1 MNKTITIF
9 ACALGLGLAGCAGG
23 SGGFSNAVA
32 PVRPSQTAPALK
44 TKWGMELSPTQVCKS
59 DISPAT
65 STHASVI
72 RVQYLPA
79 MQAKSCYDG
88 IYAVAKR
95 AGLKIIWITPAE
107 DLNAPV
113 DPASYARAVATA
125 AQSYPGSY
133 WELMNEPDLHQ
144 PDISDYW
151 NDEARAAQE
160 YLSIAMATAPAIRTA
175 DPTATVISGGTS
187 GFESNNPALPW
198 LHATLAL
205 APLVDGVA
213 FHPYSGV
220 NLDQLHA
227 IAQLWHKP
235 VYITEWSTNN
245 GGTIESYL
253 QAYDGVVPL
262 FNYCGQACNRTAV
275 PVFP

>member
-1 MNKTITIF
+1 MNYTVALF
-9 ACALGLGLAGCAGG
+9 ACALGLGLVGCAGG
-23 SGGFSNAVA
+23 NGGLTSAAVLIPA
-32 PVRPSQTAPALK
+32 SRTAAVLK
-44 TKWGMELSPTQVCKS
+44 TKWSMELSPAQVCDG

-65 STHASVI
+65 STHATVI

-79 MQAKSCYDG
+79 LQAKSCYDRL
-88 IYAVAKR
+88 YAISKR

-107 DLNAPV
+107 DLNSPV
-113 DPASYARAVATA
+113 APASYARAMATA

-144 PDISDYW
+144 PDISNYW
-151 NDEARAAQE
+151 NNEARAAQE
-160 YLSIAMATAPAIRTA
+160 YLSIALATSPAIHTA
-175 DPTATVISGGTS
+175 DPTATVISGGPS
-187 GFESNNPALPW
+187 GFESNDPALPW

-205 APLVDGVA
+205 APLVDGVG

-220 NLDQLHA
+220 DLAQIRA
-227 IAQLWHKP
+227 IAQLWQKP
-235 VYITEWSTNN
+235 VDITEWSTNN
-245 GGTIESYL
+245 GGIIEGYL

-262 FNYCGQACNRTAV
+262 FNYCGQACDRTAI